1 MFGDGIDISDI
12 ENRSDCSQCCSISV
26 SCCWLMLQL
35 GFYSLHH
42 SIKSNAEANV
52 VGGIS
57 NEGEKRVLSIGLSK
71 G

>member
-1 MFGDGIDISDI
+1 
-12 ENRSDCSQCCSISV
+12 
-26 SCCWLMLQL
+26 MLQL
-35 GFYSLHH
+35 GFYLLHH